1 MAVALKRAVM
11 DRVTVAVSSNV
22 TMLEIPPAKTMID
35 PLNRAAEADVVA
47 KQGSEFRLKA
57 RDSRRFCTLVRMKG
71 AEGWVEFTVTSRA
84 GGTAVKRVAVTLQ

>member
-1 MAVALKRAVM
+1 
-11 DRVTVAVSSNV
+11 
-22 TMLEIPPAKTMID
+22 MID
-35 PLNRAAEADVVA
+35 PLNRAAEADVIA